1 MAGVRSPSAAPQSS
15 VCHILLVSIHQIA
28 NLVKL
33 RSLRGF
39 AVPKLIIALL
49 RGRFQESSLVYKV
62 YCVEIDRSGI
72 SELMWTVTP
81 EAQQVSVPSLTVSW
95 DSPQG

>member
-1 MAGVRSPSAAPQSS
+1 MAGVRSPSATSQSS
-15 VCHILLVSIHQIA
+15 ACHILLVSIHQIA

-39 AVPKLIIALL
+39 AVLKLIIALL

-81 EAQQVSVPSLTVSW
+81 AQQASVPPLTAPW
-95 DSPQG
+95 DSPWG